1 MTFLN
6 KSLWASGFSGQ
17 KRSIDCGDRFGPL
30 DTGRVHSW
38 SLEEPKY
45 CKLVHSQEKYVEIQ
59 PLNNWPEM
67 SFGQN
72 LRHLMIFLW
81 IVFGWLLWA
90 KTLWRGHTWSILFVE
105 NSAIIFSVFIFEPWE
120 FLLQVASP
128 ILPVLSA
135 GRDDPALILCSTLIQ
150 MPALSA
156 PWEGN
161 SQKQFFLSA
170 KWSAAGCSTCRS
182 RQEGRVKHVIV
193 IFLLGASKEVALT
206 QNPRMKKFH
215 ESAIQ
220 PHISQSN
227 KGKAPFR
234 DCVEWIE
241 FYWQRG
247 SIVGGGE
254 HVFHISHEH
263 GAASS
268 CCRTFE
274 KQRKRAQMKPLT
286 LSLAISSWA
295 HNIHFLDFTLP
306 VGLSMIFK
314 ELPIFQLSE
323 LTTSQLFWTQCKC
336 DLFSDYF

>member
-1 MTFLN
+1 MLKYNLRTTGRKCFSVKTFVIQWSFYELF
-6 KSLWASGFSGQ
+6 WV
-17 KRSIDCGDRFGPL
+17 DCFGPRICEG
-30 DTGRVHSW
+30 DTCS
-38 SLEEPKY
+38 
-45 CKLVHSQEKYVEIQ
+45 I
-59 PLNNWPEM
+59 
-67 SFGQN
+67 
-72 LRHLMIFLW
+72 
-81 IVFGWLLWA
+81 WL
-90 KTLWRGHTWSILFVE
+90 VE

-156 PWEGN
+156 SWEGN

-247 SIVGGGE
+247 SIVGGGGTCFPHLARTRRRIE
-254 HVFHISHEH
+254 LLQNFWKAEKKSSNETSH
-263 GAASS
+263 
-268 CCRTFE
+268 T
-274 KQRKRAQMKPLT
+274 LT
-286 LSLAISSWA
+286 G
-295 HNIHFLDFTLP
+295 H
-306 VGLSMIFK
+306 
-314 ELPIFQLSE
+314 
-323 LTTSQLFWTQCKC
+323 
-336 DLFSDYF
+336 